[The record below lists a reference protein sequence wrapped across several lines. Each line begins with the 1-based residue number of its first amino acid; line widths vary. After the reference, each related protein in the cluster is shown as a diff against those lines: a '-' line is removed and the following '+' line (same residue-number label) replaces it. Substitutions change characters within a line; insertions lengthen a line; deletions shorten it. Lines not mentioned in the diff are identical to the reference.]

1 MSVKD
6 MNDSDFMNQDVKA
19 ASVQDAEI
27 VMERTP
33 EIVAA
38 EIRQI
43 ADQTRKMVLNSSIE
57 IGKRLC
63 EAKEMV
69 PHGEWSNWLER
80 SVNFKQSTA
89 NNLMKIYTEY
99 GDIQGELWGASA
111 KSQTFGNLSYS
122 QAVALLAVPAE
133 EREEFVKENHVE
145 DMSTRELQ
153 EAIKA
158 RDEALAAKEAAE
170 QDAMAADKAKLDAE
184 EKLKTEKAA
193 AEDRVRAAQRQAES
207 VMEELDKLK
216 DEVKNSKDKKE
227 LEKLKSQ
234 LKDAKDKLKAHEN
247 LHSMKMEEVVVV
259 QKQNRE
265 EINRLKAELAA
276 AETKEPE
283 PSEEMQAE
291 IERLKEQL
299 KKAELLGAERLA
311 VDEETARFK
320 VLFQTVQNNFS
331 DLMDAMYSMRNEEKR
346 GKGKAAVR
354 ALFERLTKELD
365 KE

>member
-1 MSVKD
+1 MSVMD
-6 MNDSDFMNQDVKA
+6 MNNPEFMNPDVKA
-19 ASVQDAEI
+19 VSVQNAEI
-27 VMERTP
+27 VAERTP

-43 ADQTRKMVLNSSIE
+43 RNDTLKEYLNSCIE

-69 PHGEWSNWLER
+69 SHGEWANWLKTAVSFSQR
-80 SVNFKQSTA
+80 TA
-89 NNLMKIYTEY
+89 NNLMKIYEKY
-99 GDIQGELWGASA
+99 GAAQGELWGASA
-111 KSQTFGNLSYS
+111 ISQTFANLTYS
-122 QAVALLAVPAE
+122 QAVALLAVPDE
-133 EREEFVKENHVE
+133 EREEFVEKN
-145 DMSTRELQ
+145 DAASMSTRELQ

-158 RDEALAAKEAAE
+158 RDEA
-170 QDAMAADKAKLDAE
+170 E
-184 EKLKTEKAA
+184 EKLQKEKAA
-193 AEDRVRAAQRQAES
+193 ADERVRAAQRQAES

-247 LHSMKMEEVVVV
+247 LHSMQMEEVEVV
-259 QKQNRE
+259 QKQNQE

-291 IERLKEQL
+291 IERLKEKL
-299 KKAELLGAERLA
+299 KKAEQLGAERLA
-311 VDEETARFK
+311 ADEETARFK

>member
-1 MSVKD
+1 MSVMDISKTD
-6 MNDSDFMNQDVKA
+6 KEELMAETEMKA
-19 ASVQDAEI
+19 VEAELE
-27 VMERTP
+27 ERTP

-69 PHGEWSNWLER
+69 PHGEWAAWLEKNVDF
-80 SVNFKQSTA
+80 SQSSA
-89 NNLMKIYTEY
+89 NNFMKIYTEY

-158 RDEALAAKEAAE
+158 RDEALAAVEKAEKKE
-170 QDAMAADKAKLDAE
+170 KKLQKDLDFANK
-184 EKLKTEKAA
+184 KLKMEQEDHEKMQKA
-193 AEDRVRAAQRQAES
+193 AEDAANETQAKI
-207 VMEELDKLK
+207 EELR
-216 DEVKNSKDKKE
+216 
-227 LEKLKSQ
+227 EK
-234 LKDAKDKLKAHEN
+234 
-247 LHSMKMEEVVVV
+247 
-259 QKQNRE
+259 
-265 EINRLKAELAA
+265 LAA
-276 AETKEPE
+276 AEAKEPE

-311 VDEETARFK
+311 ADEETARFK
-320 VLFQTVQNNFS
+320 VLFETVQNNFS
-331 DLMDAMYSMRNEEKR
+331 ELMDAMYSMKNEEKR
-346 GKGKAAVR
+346 EKGKAAVR
-354 ALFERLTKELD
+354 ALLERLMKELD
-365 KE
+365 AE

>member
-1 MSVKD
+1 MSVMDISKTD
-6 MNDSDFMNQDVKA
+6 KA
-19 ASVQDAEI
+19 ELMAETEMKA
-27 VMERTP
+27 VEAELEERTP

-69 PHGEWSNWLER
+69 PHGEWAAWLEKNVDF
-80 SVNFKQSTA
+80 SQSSA
-89 NNLMKIYTEY
+89 NNFMKIYTEY

-158 RDEALAAKEAAE
+158 RDEALAAV
-170 QDAMAADKAKLDAE
+170 
-184 EKLKTEKAA
+184 EKA
-193 AEDRVRAAQRQAES
+193 EKKEKKLQKD
-207 VMEELDKLK
+207 LDFANKKL
-216 DEVKNSKDKKE
+216 E
-227 LEKLKSQ
+227 LEKKQHDTLMKAAEKKKEDQ
-234 LKDAKDKLKAHEN
+234 LA
-247 LHSMKMEEVVVV
+247 
-259 QKQNRE
+259 
-265 EINRLKAELAA
+265 EIERLKAELAA
-276 AETKEPE
+276 AEAKEPE

-291 IERLKEQL
+291 IERLKDKL
-299 KKAELLGAERLA
+299 KKAELLGVERLA
-311 VDEETARFK
+311 ADEETARFK

-331 DLMDAMYSMRNEEKR
+331 DLMDAMYSMKNEEKR
-346 GKGKAAVR
+346 EKGKAAVR
-354 ALFERLTKELD
+354 ALLERLMKELD
-365 KE
+365 AE

>member
-1 MSVKD
+1 MSVIDIAK
-6 MNDSDFMNQDVKA
+6 VEGA
-19 ASVQDAEI
+19 PVQAAEI
-27 VMERTP
+27 VTERTP

-69 PHGEWSNWLER
+69 PHGEWAAWLEKNVDF
-80 SVNFKQSTA
+80 SQSSA
-89 NNLMKIYTEY
+89 NNFMKIYTEY

-158 RDEALAAKEAAE
+158 RDEALAVA
-170 QDAMAADKAKLDAE
+170 
-184 EKLKTEKAA
+184 EKA
-193 AEDRVRAAQRQAES
+193 EKKEKKMQKD
-207 VMEELDKLK
+207 LDFANKKL
-216 DEVKNSKDKKE
+216 E
-227 LEKLKSQ
+227 LEKKQHDTLMKAAEKNKEDQ
-234 LKDAKDKLKAHEN
+234 LA
-247 LHSMKMEEVVVV
+247 
-259 QKQNRE
+259 
-265 EINRLKAELAA
+265 EIERLKAELAA
-276 AETKEPE
+276 AEAKEPE

-291 IERLKEQL
+291 IERLKEKL
-299 KKAELLGAERLA
+299 KKTELLGAERLA
-311 VDEETARFK
+311 ADEETARFK

-346 GKGKAAVR
+346 EKGKAAVR
-354 ALFERLTKELD
+354 ALLERLMKELD
-365 KE
+365 AE

>member
-1 MSVKD
+1 MSVVDISK
-6 MNDSDFMNQDVKA
+6 MGA
-19 ASVQDAEI
+19 TPVQDAEI
-27 VMERTP
+27 VAERTP

-69 PHGEWSNWLER
+69 PHGEWTAWLEKNVDF
-80 SVNFKQSTA
+80 SQSSA
-89 NNLMKIYTEY
+89 NNFMKIYTEY

-158 RDEALAAKEAAE
+158 RDTAMEEATKSWETEREKILKENQKITKSLDYANKKLEIANKKLEMEKELHDKQHNAAEAVKQEQAEEIARLKEQLAKAEEKESTATLEEAAE
-170 QDAMAADKAKLDAE
+170 IA
-184 EKLKTEKAA
+184 
-193 AEDRVRAAQRQAES
+193 
-207 VMEELDKLK
+207 
-216 DEVKNSKDKKE
+216 
-227 LEKLKSQ
+227 
-234 LKDAKDKLKAHEN
+234 
-247 LHSMKMEEVVVV
+247 
-259 QKQNRE
+259 
-265 EINRLKAELAA
+265 RL
-276 AETKEPE
+276 
-283 PSEEMQAE
+283 
-291 IERLKEQL
+291 REQL
-299 KKAELLGAERLA
+299 KKAESLGAERMA
-311 VDEETARFK
+311 SDEEVARFK

-331 DLMDAMYSMRNEEKR
+331 DLMDAMVCIKDMGAKAKR
-346 GKGKAAVR
+346 KAAIGK
-354 ALFERLTKELD
+354 LLEKLMEELD
-365 KE
+365 NYE

>member
-1 MSVKD
+1 
-6 MNDSDFMNQDVKA
+6 MNVMDISKTDKA
-19 ASVQDAEI
+19 ALMAEAELNA
-27 VMERTP
+27 VEAEFEERTP

-63 EAKEMV
+63 EAKEMI
-69 PHGEWSNWLER
+69 PHGEWGNWLEH

-99 GDIQGELWGASA
+99 GDIQGQLWGASA

-158 RDEALAAKEAAE
+158 RDEALAAVEKAEKKE
-170 QDAMAADKAKLDAE
+170 KKLQKDLDFANK
-184 EKLKTEKAA
+184 KLKMEQEDHEKMQKA
-193 AEDRVRAAQRQAES
+193 AEDAANETQAKI
-207 VMEELDKLK
+207 EELR
-216 DEVKNSKDKKE
+216 
-227 LEKLKSQ
+227 EK
-234 LKDAKDKLKAHEN
+234 
-247 LHSMKMEEVVVV
+247 
-259 QKQNRE
+259 
-265 EINRLKAELAA
+265 LAA
-276 AETKEPE
+276 AEAKEPE
-283 PSEEMQAE
+283 PSEDMQAE
-291 IERLKEQL
+291 IDRLKAQL

-311 VDEETARFK
+311 ADEETARFK

-331 DLMDAMYSMRNEEKR
+331 DLMDDMACIRNDGIHEKGRVAIRKLLLRLLEEIN
-346 GKGKAAVR
+346 
-354 ALFERLTKELD
+354 ENE
-365 KE
+365 

>member
-1 MSVKD
+1 MSVMDISKTD
-6 MNDSDFMNQDVKA
+6 KAELMAEAEMNAVE
-19 ASVQDAEI
+19 AEFT
-27 VMERTP
+27 ERTP

-69 PHGEWSNWLER
+69 PHGEWAAWLEKNVDF
-80 SVNFKQSTA
+80 SQSSA
-89 NNLMKIYTEY
+89 NNFMKIYTEY

-158 RDEALAAKEAAE
+158 RDEA
-170 QDAMAADKAKLDAE
+170 E
-184 EKLKTEKAA
+184 EKLQKEKAA
-193 AEDRVRAAQRQAES
+193 ADERVRAAQRQAES

-247 LHSMKMEEVVVV
+247 LHSMQMEEVEVV
-259 QKQNRE
+259 QKQNQE

-276 AETKEPE
+276 
-283 PSEEMQAE
+283 
-291 IERLKEQL
+291 
-299 KKAELLGAERLA
+299 
-311 VDEETARFK
+311 DEETARFK
-320 VLFQTVQNNFS
+320 VLFETVQNNFS
-331 DLMDAMYSMRNEEKR
+331 ELMDAMYSMRNEEKR

-354 ALFERLTKELD
+354 ALLERLMKELD
-365 KE
+365 AE

>member
-1 MSVKD
+1 MDISKTD
-6 MNDSDFMNQDVKA
+6 KAELMAEAEMNAVE
-19 ASVQDAEI
+19 AEFE
-27 VMERTP
+27 ERTP

-69 PHGEWSNWLER
+69 PHGEWAAWLEKNVDF
-80 SVNFKQSTA
+80 SQSSA
-89 NNLMKIYTEY
+89 NNFMKIYTEY

-158 RDEALAAKEAAE
+158 RDEAVKER
-170 QDAMAADKAKLDAE
+170 DKAREELQEAVNNREKVIDSYIKEEENKIIKLQKDIELANT
-184 EKLKTEKAA
+184 KLKIEQEGHNAMMDLA
-193 AEDRVRAAQRQAES
+193 
-207 VMEELDKLK
+207 
-216 DEVKNSKDKKE
+216 KKE
-227 LEKLKSQ
+227 KEDQ
-234 LKDAKDKLKAHEN
+234 LA
-247 LHSMKMEEVVVV
+247 
-259 QKQNRE
+259 
-265 EINRLKAELAA
+265 EIERLKAELAA

-291 IERLKEQL
+291 IERLKEKL
-299 KKAELLGAERLA
+299 KKAEQLGAERLA
-311 VDEETARFK
+311 GDEELARFK
-320 VLFQTVQNNFS
+320 VLFQTAQNNFS
-331 DLMDAMYSMRNEEKR
+331 DLIDAMYSIRNEDKKA
-346 GKGKAAVR
+346 KGKAAIR

-365 KE
+365 TE

>member
-1 MSVKD
+1 MSVADISK
-6 MNDSDFMNQDVKA
+6 VEGA
-19 ASVQDAEI
+19 PVQDAEI
-27 VMERTP
+27 VSERTP

-43 ADQTRKMVLNSSIE
+43 RDDTLKEYLNSCIE

-69 PHGEWSNWLER
+69 PHGEWASWLKTAVSFSQR
-80 SVNFKQSTA
+80 TA
-89 NNLMKIYTEY
+89 NNLMKIYEEY
-99 GDIQGELWGASA
+99 GAAQGELWGASA
-111 KSQTFGNLSYS
+111 ISQTFANLSYS

-133 EREEFVKENHVE
+133 EREEFVEKN
-145 DMSTRELQ
+145 DAANMSTRELQ

-158 RDEALAAKEAAE
+158 RDEA
-170 QDAMAADKAKLDAE
+170 E
-184 EKLKTEKAA
+184 EKLQKEKAA
-193 AEDRVRAAQRQAES
+193 ADERVRAAQRQAES

-247 LHSMKMEEVVVV
+247 LHSIQMEEVEVV
-259 QKQNRE
+259 QKQNQE
-265 EINRLKAELAA
+265 EINRLKAELAE
-276 AETKEPE
+276 AEAKESE

-311 VDEETARFK
+311 ADEETARFK
-320 VLFQTVQNNFS
+320 VLFETVQNNFS

-346 GKGKAAVR
+346 GKGKAAVG
-354 ALFERLTKELD
+354 ALLERLMKELD
-365 KE
+365 AE

>member
-1 MSVKD
+1 MSVMDISKTD
-6 MNDSDFMNQDVKA
+6 KAELMAETEMNAVE
-19 ASVQDAEI
+19 AEFE
-27 VMERTP
+27 ERTP

-69 PHGEWSNWLER
+69 PHGEWAAWLEKNVDF
-80 SVNFKQSTA
+80 SQSSA
-89 NNLMKIYTEY
+89 NNFMKIYTEY

-158 RDEALAAKEAAE
+158 RDEALE
-170 QDAMAADKAKLDAE
+170 MA
-184 EKLKTEKAA
+184 EKA
-193 AEDRVRAAQRQAES
+193 EKKEKKMQKD
-207 VMEELDKLK
+207 LDFANKKL
-216 DEVKNSKDKKE
+216 E
-227 LEKLKSQ
+227 LEKKQHDTLMKAAEKNKEDQ
-234 LKDAKDKLKAHEN
+234 LA
-247 LHSMKMEEVVVV
+247 
-259 QKQNRE
+259 
-265 EINRLKAELAA
+265 EIERLKAELAA
-276 AETKEPE
+276 AEERPDVTLADA
-283 PSEEMQAE
+283 AE
-291 IERLKEQL
+291 IARLKDQLRKAEQLGIERL
-299 KKAELLGAERLA
+299 AA
-311 VDEETARFK
+311 DEETARFK

-331 DLMDAMYSMRNEEKR
+331 DLMDTMYSMRNEEKR
-346 GKGKAAVR
+346 GKGKVAVR
-354 ALFERLTKELD
+354 ALLERLMKELD
-365 KE
+365 AE

>member
-1 MSVKD
+1 MSVADISK
-6 MNDSDFMNQDVKA
+6 VEGA
-19 ASVQDAEI
+19 PVQDAEI
-27 VMERTP
+27 VSERTP

-43 ADQTRKMVLNSSIE
+43 RDDTLKEYLNSCIE

-69 PHGEWSNWLER
+69 PHGEWASWLKTAVSFSQR
-80 SVNFKQSTA
+80 TA
-89 NNLMKIYTEY
+89 NNLMKIYEEY
-99 GDIQGELWGASA
+99 GAAQGELWGASA
-111 KSQTFGNLSYS
+111 ISQTFANLSYS

-133 EREEFVKENHVE
+133 EREEFVEKN
-145 DMSTRELQ
+145 DAANMSTRELQ

-158 RDEALAAKEAAE
+158 RDEA
-170 QDAMAADKAKLDAE
+170 E
-184 EKLKTEKAA
+184 EKLQKEKAA
-193 AEDRVRAAQRQAES
+193 ADERVRAAQRQAES

-227 LEKLKSQ
+227 LEKLKTQ

-247 LHSMKMEEVVVV
+247 LHSMQMEEVEVV
-259 QKQNRE
+259 QKQNQE
-265 EINRLKAELAA
+265 EINRLKAELAT
-276 AETKEPE
+276 AEERKAVTLADD
-283 PSEEMQAE
+283 AE
-291 IERLKEQL
+291 IARLKDQL

-311 VDEETARFK
+311 ADEETAWFK

-346 GKGKAAVR
+346 GKGKAAIR

-365 KE
+365 AE

>member
-1 MSVKD
+1 MSVMD
-6 MNDSDFMNQDVKA
+6 MRDHDFMKREVEPALVERDI
-19 ASVQDAEI
+19 QDAEF
-27 VMERTP
+27 VERTP
-33 EIVAA
+33 DIIAA
-38 EIRQI
+38 EICQI

-63 EAKEMV
+63 EAKEMI
-69 PHGEWSNWLER
+69 PHGEWGNWLEH

-99 GDIQGELWGASA
+99 GDIQGQLWGASA

-158 RDEALAAKEAAE
+158 RDEALAAVEKAEKKE
-170 QDAMAADKAKLDAE
+170 KKLQKDLDFANK
-184 EKLKTEKAA
+184 KLKMEQEDHEKMQKA
-193 AEDRVRAAQRQAES
+193 AEDAANETQAKI
-207 VMEELDKLK
+207 EELR
-216 DEVKNSKDKKE
+216 
-227 LEKLKSQ
+227 EK
-234 LKDAKDKLKAHEN
+234 
-247 LHSMKMEEVVVV
+247 
-259 QKQNRE
+259 
-265 EINRLKAELAA
+265 LAA
-276 AETKEPE
+276 AEAKEPE

-311 VDEETARFK
+311 ADEETARFK

-354 ALFERLTKELD
+354 ALLERLMKELD
-365 KE
+365 AE